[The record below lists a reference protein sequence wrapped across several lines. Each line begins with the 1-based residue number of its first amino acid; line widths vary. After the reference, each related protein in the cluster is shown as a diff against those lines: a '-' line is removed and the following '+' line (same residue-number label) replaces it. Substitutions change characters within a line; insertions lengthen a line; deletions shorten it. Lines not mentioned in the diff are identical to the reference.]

1 MDPLVA
7 LVLGSGWAS
16 GVNLYL
22 VVALLGVAG
31 RLDFVDL
38 PLLLTSPWTI
48 GIAAAL
54 FLVEFFAD
62 KIPLFDNVWDA
73 IHTVVRPVGAAALGY
88 ILTGDVSGL
97 TQLGAA
103 GGSGVLALVAHAAK
117 ATTRAAA
124 NSCPEAFSN
133 SVLSIGED
141 GL

>member
-88 ILTGDVSGL
+88 ILTGDVRGV

-103 GGSGVLALVAHAAK
+103 GGSGERALAAHAAQ
-117 ATTRAAA
+117 AAPRDA
-124 NSCPEAFSN
+124 ASRSPGPVADSG
-133 SVLSIGED
+133 LSRWTE
-141 GL
+141 